1 MIDVVCAILQN
12 KSKEVLI
19 AKRSKGIHKDKW
31 EFVGGKVKNGES
43 FEQALVREIKE
54 ELNIEIKVNKHLLS
68 TQHSYSDIKVNLHS
82 YFAEITS
89 GTIQLT
95 QHKVCNWV
103 SPKEILNYDLLEA
116 DISIAQAIIKH
127 KTLIDNS

>member
-12 KSKEVLI
+12 KSEEVLI

-54 ELNIEIKVNKHLLS
+54 ELNIEIKVNKHLYS

-89 GTIQLT
+89 GTIHLT
-95 QHKVCNWV
+95 QHKLCSWV
-103 SPKEILNYDLLEA
+103 SPNEILNYDLLEA
-116 DISIAQAIIKH
+116 DIPIAQAIIKC
-127 KTLIDNS
+127 KSIIDNS